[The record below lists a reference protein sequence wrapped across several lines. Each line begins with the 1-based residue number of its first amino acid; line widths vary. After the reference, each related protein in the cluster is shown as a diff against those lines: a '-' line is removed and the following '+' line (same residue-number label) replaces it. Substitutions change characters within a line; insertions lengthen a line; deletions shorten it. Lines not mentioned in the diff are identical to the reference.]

1 MSWSVILAPVGQ
13 GKTRYSKRQL
23 PRERSREVEIYERLQ
38 EREAADNPI
47 RVGLVGCGQMGS
59 GLVHVINK
67 TAGIATAAISDLDV
81 DRPLDT
87 LRSLGIPDSKI
98 CVTNNRGEAE
108 DARRQGDFVVTE
120 DAVLLSE
127 LDQLDA
133 VVEATGITEVG
144 SRVAWNCVTR
154 GRHVIML
161 NVETDVTVGPLLHRL
176 ARSNDCV
183 YTAASGDEPGVCKM
197 LYNLAGTMGFDV
209 VCLGKGKNNPINFD
223 ATPEMCREE
232 AESKG
237 MNPKML
243 SAFKDGSKTMVELA
257 AMSNA
262 TGLVPD
268 VPGMH
273 GPKVDVPDL
282 NKVLVPEADGGILS
296 DSGRVD
302 FSTGKVAP
310 GVFVIITT
318 DDPRIVVDMKF
329 LSMGE
334 GPYYTLYRPYHL
346 CNVETTVSV
355 AEAVLYGESTIVSR
369 NMVSEVAAIAKRDL
383 QPGDVVGEIGCAD
396 FFGRTYSYADAKA
409 KQAIPLGLV
418 PGGKVLQDIPKSE
431 LLTEHNFAPDGDKFV
446 YMLRKMQDAH
456 LDMER

>member
-1 MSWSVILAPVGQ
+1 L
-13 GKTRYSKRQL
+13 
-23 PRERSREVEIYERLQ
+23 
-38 EREAADNPI
+38 EA
-47 RVGLVGCGQMGS
+47 
-59 GLVHVINK
+59 
-67 TAGIATAAISDLDV
+67 

-87 LRSLGIPDSKI
+87 LRSLGTPESKI
-98 CVTNNRGEAE
+98 CITNKRGEAE
-108 DARRQGDFVVTE
+108 DALQAGDVVVTE
-120 DAVLLSE
+120 DAVLLAE
-127 LDQLDA
+127 LEQLDA

-144 SRVAWNCVTR
+144 SRVAWNCVMR
-154 GRHVIML
+154 SRHVIML

-176 ARSNDCV
+176 AQNNDCV
-183 YTAASGDEPGVCKM
+183 YTVASGDEPGVCKM

-209 VCLGKGKNNPINFD
+209 VCLGKGKNNPINLD

-273 GPKVDVPDL
+273 GPKADVPDL

-302 FSTGKVAP
+302 YSTGKVAP
-310 GVFVIITT
+310 GVFVIIST

-329 LSMGE
+329 LAMGD

-346 CNVETTVSV
+346 CNVETPVSI
-355 AEAVLYGESTIVSR
+355 AEAALYGESTIVSR
-369 NMVSEVAAIAKRDL
+369 TMVSEVAAIAKRDL
-383 QPGDVVGEIGCAD
+383 QPGVIVGEIGCAD
-396 FFGRTYSYADAKA
+396 FFGRTYLYMEAQAEK
-409 KQAIPLGLV
+409 AIPLGLV
-418 PGGKVLQDIPKSE
+418 PGGTVLQEIAKGE
-431 LLTEHNFAPDGDKFV
+431 LLTERNFTPDATKFV
-446 YMLRKMQDAH
+446 YQLRKMQDAH
-456 LDMER
+456 LAMER